1 MDYKKVKTAKGEI
14 ITLEGKPF
22 ASGGEGEIRK
32 IISPTK
38 YADCCV
44 KLYRKNMAKE
54 QAKKIDFMLQNP
66 PEHILTP
73 NCVIGWPK
81 ESIYE
86 NGTFAGFMMPLAFKE
101 SKELQHLVV
110 GKLSKKLDNEWHRK
124 FGVENGVPAIIA
136 RLKVIYNISIPICYL
151 HNTNK
156 YVLKDFKPQNVLI
169 THEGKVSIVDMD
181 SIQIAENQRLLFP
194 GTAATPHYVPPEAY
208 QRSFN
213 NNTLLEKSWDCFA
226 VGVVFY
232 QILFG
237 LHPYTATPK
246 KENDDNDPIQASIQ
260 SNLFPFGAN
269 KHEIKSY
276 PELHNKFIAL
286 PLPVQ
291 QLFKRTFSLDYKN
304 RPTIFE
310 WNKVLGEV
318 LKAIPNPKLTSARK
332 HPSKSQQFDF
342 VGSFYEGL
350 AIVKQ
355 NGKYGFI
362 DRNNNVVIKP
372 IYDNVL
378 NFKNGITQVKLGY
391 EVFKIDKRGN
401 RVQITLDTPAKTTSI
416 PTSNSHQNPT
426 PPIIEKEEKSNK
438 GGLSMFFKI
447 TLTVIVFLAYIL
459 LRVILGD
466 IGYIKGTTLAIIF
479 IGLLG
484 LIWKK
489 PY

>member
-44 KLYRKNMAKE
+44 KLYGKNMGKE

-181 SIQIAENQRLLFP
+181 SIQIAKNQRLLFP

-246 KENDDNDPIQASIQ
+246 KENDDNDPIKASIQ

-318 LKAIPNPKLTSARK
+318 LKAIPKPTSTPPP
-332 HPSKSQQFDF
+332 PSKSQRFDF

-378 NFKNGITQVKLGY
+378 NFSNGIARVKLGY
-391 EVFKIDKRGN
+391 ESFKIDKRGN
-401 RVQITLDTPAKTTSI
+401 RVQITLNTPPKTSST
-416 PTSNSHQNPT
+416 PTSNSYQNPT
-426 PPIIEKEEKSNK
+426 PPPPPIQKEEKSNK

-459 LRVILGD
+459 LREILGD
-466 IGYIKGTTLAIIF
+466 MGYIEGTIVAIIF
-479 IGLLG
+479 IGLLR